1 MKKIEQ
7 YIKIKNLSVSRV
19 LFDFINDELLKG
31 IKIKKDKFWNGFNK
45 TVHELEPKNKKLIET
60 REKLQKSIDT
70 WHLDRKG
77 KKLNLTEYKEFLKKI
92 GYLKKPGPNFKIVT
106 KNVDKEI
113 SSICGP
119 QLVCPISNSRFL
131 LNAANARWVSLYDSL

>member
-106 KNVDKEI
+106 KNVDNLR
-113 SSICGP
+113 SST
-119 QLVCPISNSRFL
+119 
-131 LNAANARWVSLYDSL
+131 SLSYF